1 MKNDDLHLISREEQ
15 LYLQILEDLNK
26 PRGDGLKVDLKTRLH
41 NDQIEQL
48 KPLYDEGNEINS
60 MFLACGRKYGKTE
73 LMAYAL
79 WRHALLNPNSSCYY
93 VAPENNHAREILWR
107 NGRIQKFLAEDCK
120 KYIKKITDQDMTIWF
135 KNGSFI
141 RLIGSDNYMV
151 ANGLTPSIAVYDEFK
166 GFNHR
171 WHTEFAP
178 NRAAKAAPLIIIGTK
193 PRSGNKNMDQY
204 DEILEYAKAHPK
216 TWYVA
221 ERTTFDNPINHLPAQ
236 KEVIEQ
242 EIAQLLARGEEDV
255 VQLEYYSRRISGG
268 KRAIFPM
275 FDKDKH
281 VFAHDE
287 LYNKIKRDVKKLDW
301 YIIKDPG
308 TVTCFGVLI
317 AAINP
322 YSKEIYILDEIYE
335 TDQRETSTR
344 KIYPRSE
351 AKALELYPGSNIH
364 DDFIKTAD
372 EAAAWYMNEVM
383 DQFGVYFS
391 PTSKNHNKKED
402 GISLI
407 KDIMLFNLIQISDRC
422 TNLAIEIDKYALDDR
437 GNIPKKHDHLIDCL
451 RYLLAAAHYNMHEM
465 LEAVR
470 TRSDKDTIQK
480 NRFRDPGFEDEEPKD
495 WMANVFKDWT

>member
-1 MKNDDLHLISREEQ
+1 MHEM
-15 LYLQILEDLNK
+15 LEAV
-26 PRGDGLKVDLKTRLH
+26 RTRS
-41 NDQIEQL
+41 DR
-48 KPLYDEGNEINS
+48 D
-60 MFLACGRKYGKTE
+60 T
-73 LMAYAL
+73 
-79 WRHALLNPNSSCYY
+79 
-93 VAPENNHAREILWR
+93 
-107 NGRIQKFLAEDCK
+107 IQK
-120 KYIKKITDQDMTIWF
+120 
-135 KNGSFI
+135 
-141 RLIGSDNYMV
+141 
-151 ANGLTPSIAVYDEFK
+151 
-166 GFNHR
+166 
-171 WHTEFAP
+171 
-178 NRAAKAAPLIIIGTK
+178 NRF
-193 PRSGNKNMDQY
+193 R
-204 DEILEYAKAHPK
+204 
-216 TWYVA
+216 
-221 ERTTFDNPINHLPAQ
+221 
-236 KEVIEQ
+236 
-242 EIAQLLARGEEDV
+242 
-255 VQLEYYSRRISGG
+255 
-268 KRAIFPM
+268 
-275 FDKDKH
+275 
-281 VFAHDE
+281 
-287 LYNKIKRDVKKLDW
+287 
-301 YIIKDPG
+301 DPG

-470 TRSDKDTIQK
+470 TRSDRDTIQK
-480 NRFRDPGFEDEEPKD
+480 NRFRDPGEDEEPKD